1 MRQSSVTAPT
11 KAVWVPAIL
20 TLVLAA
26 LLDWRSGL
34 LSMAQAQSEPT
45 YPPITDPNY
54 NLDLFEQ
61 PALGS
66 PRLIGMGGAISSVS
80 EGGAGLFT
88 NPASTAVRPETKG
101 SKFAWNVYFNT
112 YIPAKGQDSNNNG
125 QAVTDVRRSLLGAAG
140 LMLQYGKWGLSF
152 DGGYTSHEIAP
163 EAGGVLGVRSLIG
176 HLTLA
181 RTFLDDSL
189 AVGLSLRA
197 GGLEVFE
204 LDGETLFT
212 RGGLAAEAGV
222 VWIPPDQDFRLALSG
237 GLPVYTGGLQADCDP
252 LDCYGYI
259 LPSGAVVPW
268 DMTIGAGWRFG
279 PTPWNH
285 AVDSE
290 FRDEL
295 SLTVGLEL
303 GIIGA
308 VEDGYGVEAFAAKQL
323 QASGRDPSFT
333 PRLGLEGEIIPGW
346 LRLRAG
352 TYLEAARFEG
362 VDPRLHGTGGAQ
374 VRLFAFDLAGSE
386 RRVAV
391 SFAGDFASRYQNIGL
406 SIGFWN

>member
-1 MRQSSVTAPT
+1 MV
-11 KAVWVPAIL
+11 
-20 TLVLAA
+20 TLVSVA
-26 LLDWRSGL
+26 SGR
-34 LSMAQAQSEPT
+34 LSPAHAQTEPM
-45 YPPITDPNY
+45 YPPITDPDF

-88 NPASTAVRPETKG
+88 NPASAAVRPETKR
-101 SKFAWNVYFNT
+101 SNFAWNVYFST

-140 LMLQYGKWGLSF
+140 LMLQYGKWGLSL

-212 RGGLAAEAGV
+212 RGGLSAEAGV
-222 VWIPPDQDFRLALSG
+222 IWIPDEQNFRLALSG
-237 GLPVYTGGLQADCDP
+237 GLPVYTDGLQSDCDP

-259 LPSGAVVPW
+259 LPSEAVVPW

-285 AVDSE
+285 EVDEE
-290 FRDEL
+290 FRDER
-295 SLTVGLEL
+295 SLIVGLEL
-303 GIIGA
+303 AIIGA
-308 VEDGYGVEAFAAKQL
+308 VDNGYGVEAFAAKQL
-323 QASGRDPSFT
+323 QPSGRDPSFT
-333 PRLGLEGEIIPGW
+333 PRLGLEGEVIPGW

-352 TYLEAARFEG
+352 TYLEAARFED
-362 VDPRLHGTGGAQ
+362 VDARLHGTGGAQ
-374 VRLFAFDLAGSE
+374 VRLFAFDLLGSE

-391 SFAGDFASRYQNIGL
+391 SFAGDFASLYQNIGL